1 MISRKRQKRKSLKTS
16 SFYQGLIFF
25 FSTIGSIVSLILY
38 LWIFKEIDESIL
50 LVEIQ
55 SSTARSLKNDLDELK
70 NEIENLSR
78 SDVITARATNELN
91 MTVAIPE
98 TLVIAMKKNEDSN
111 LWQNLTQSINQEYDM

>member
-16 SFYQGLIFF
+16 TFYQGLIFF
-25 FSTIGSIVSLILY
+25 FSSIGSIVSLILY

-55 SSTARSLKNDLDELK
+55 STTARSLKNDLDELK

-98 TLVIAMKKNEDSN
+98 TLVITMKKNEDSN
-111 LWQNLTQSINQEYDM
+111 L

>member
-1 MISRKRQKRKSLKTS
+1 MISRKRHKRKSLKTS

-25 FSTIGSIVSLILY
+25 FSSIGSIVSLILY

-111 LWQNLTQSINQEYDM
+111 L

>member
-25 FSTIGSIVSLILY
+25 FSSIGSIVSLILY

-111 LWQNLTQSINQEYDM
+111 L

>member
-98 TLVIAMKKNEDSN
+98 TLVITMKKNEDSN
-111 LWQNLTQSINQEYDM
+111 L

>member
-25 FSTIGSIVSLILY
+25 FSSIGSIVSLILY

-55 SSTARSLKNDLDELK
+55 SATARSLKNDLDELK

-78 SDVITARATNELN
+78 SDIITARATNELN
-91 MTVAIPE
+91 MTIAIPE

-111 LWQNLTQSINQEYDM
+111 L

>member
-25 FSTIGSIVSLILY
+25 FSSIGSIVSLILY

-55 SSTARSLKNDLDELK
+55 SATARSLKNDLDELK

-78 SDVITARATNELN
+78 SDIITARATNELN
-91 MTVAIPE
+91 MTIAIPE
-98 TLVIAMKKNEDSN
+98 TLVIAMKKHEDSN
-111 LWQNLTQSINQEYDM
+111 L

>member
-111 LWQNLTQSINQEYDM
+111 L